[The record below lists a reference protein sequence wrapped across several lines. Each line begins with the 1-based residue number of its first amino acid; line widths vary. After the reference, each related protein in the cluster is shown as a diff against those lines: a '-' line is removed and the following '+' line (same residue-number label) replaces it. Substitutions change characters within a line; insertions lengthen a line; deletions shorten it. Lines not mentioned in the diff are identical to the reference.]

1 MTEKKTYSST
11 ISKTSNSLIYFYKN
25 KNMKK
30 IFLILIIVVA
40 ACQKNNSGQQT
51 TPGNYSA
58 DMVLQWNLATTN
70 IIDQNGFPPPQ
81 ESRIYAMI
89 NTAVHDALNNIVQ
102 KFNTYALNG
111 TPVPDANPDA
121 AVAQAAHDVTV
132 ALLPSQSEYL
142 DSLLKMSLAPISDG
156 KSKEDGVT
164 VGAAAAKAMLDK
176 RATDGASSAQVPFT
190 QGSLPDQYRFTPPF
204 DAPPGFAIVP
214 DWGKVNPFG
223 LTSSSQFRP
232 DSPYALNSAEYA
244 ADYNEVKTLGCT
256 TCAARSA
263 DQTQIGL
270 FWLEN
275 VSFSW
280 NRITRILCAQHQ
292 LDGWKTAQL
301 LSLVHMAM
309 ADANIASFEG
319 KYYYNFWRP
328 YTAIRLGDTDGND
341 STDGDP
347 NWNLLAPPT
356 PPAPDYPSNH
366 ATNAGAVSELLK
378 QFFNTDQISFSTTSN
393 SLPGVTRNY
402 TSLSQAAMEVAVSR
416 IYVGYHFRHSID
428 KGLEEGVQIGDFV
441 FAHSL
446 QAK

>member
-1 MTEKKTYSST
+1 
-11 ISKTSNSLIYFYKN
+11 
-25 KNMKK
+25 MKK
-30 IFLILIIVVA
+30 IFFTLITSMILIVVVT
-40 ACQKNNSGQQT
+40 ACHKNNSNQNT
-51 TPGNYSA
+51 SPNNYSA
-58 DMVLQWNLATTN
+58 NMVLQWNLATTN
-70 IIDQNGFPPPQ
+70 VVDQTGFPPPQ

-89 NTAVHDALNNIVQ
+89 NTAVHDALNNIVPH
-102 KFNTYALNG
+102 FNTYALNT

-121 AVAQAAHDVTV
+121 AVAQAAHDITE
-132 ALLPSQSEYL
+132 ALVPSADTYL
-142 DSLLKMSLAPISDG
+142 DSLLKMSLASITDG
-156 KSKEDGVT
+156 KSKEDGVM

-176 RATDGASSAQVPFT
+176 RSADGASSAQVPFV
-190 QGSLPDQYRFTPPF
+190 QGNLPDQYRFTPPF

-214 DWGKVNPFG
+214 DWGKVDLFG

-232 DSPYALNSAEYA
+232 DSPYAINSAQYT
-244 ADYNEVKTLGCT
+244 ADYNEVKTLGCM
-256 TCAARSA
+256 TCIARST

-275 VSFSW
+275 VPFSW
-280 NRITRILCAQHQ
+280 NRITRILCSQHQ

-301 LSLVHMAM
+301 LSLIHIAM

-328 YTAIRLGDTDGND
+328 FTAIRLGDSDGND
-341 STDGDP
+341 STTGDP

-378 QFFNTDQISFSTTSN
+378 QYFNADQVSFSTTST
-393 SLPGVTRNY
+393 SLPGVTRNF
-402 TSLSQAAMEVAVSR
+402 TSLSQAAMEVAESR
-416 IYVGYHFRHSID
+416 IYVGYHFRNAIE
-428 KGLEEGVQIGDFV
+428 KGLEEGIQIGDFV

>member
-1 MTEKKTYSST
+1 
-11 ISKTSNSLIYFYKN
+11 
-25 KNMKK
+25 MKK
-30 IFLILIIVVA
+30 NFFTLMIGLLLIVIVG
-40 ACQKNNSGQQT
+40 ACHKTNSSQNT
-51 TPGNYSA
+51 TPPAYSA

-70 IIDQNGFPPPQ
+70 IVDQNGFPPPQ

-89 NTAVHDALNNIVQ
+89 NTAVHDALNNIVP
-102 KFNTYALNG
+102 KFSTYALNG
-111 TPVPDANPDA
+111 TPVADASPDA
-121 AVAQAAHDVTV
+121 AVAQAAHDITE
-132 ALLPSQSEYL
+132 ALLPAQTVYL
-142 DSLLKMSLAPISDG
+142 DSLLKMSLAQIPDG
-156 KSKEDGVT
+156 TSKEDGIT

-176 RATDGASSAQVPFT
+176 RSMDGASSAQVPYAE
-190 QGSLPDQYRFTPPF
+190 GSLPDQYRFTPPF
-204 DAPPGFAIVP
+204 NTTPGFAIVP
-214 DWGKVNPFG
+214 DWGKVDPFG

-232 DSPYALNSAEYA
+232 DSPYLLNSTQYT
-244 ADYNEVKTLGCT
+244 ADYNEVKTFGCT
-256 TCAARSA
+256 SCAARSS
-263 DQTQIGL
+263 DQTQIGI

-275 VSFSW
+275 VPFSW
-280 NRITRILCAQHQ
+280 NRITRILCAQYQ

-301 LSLVHMAM
+301 LSLIHIAM

-328 YTAIRLGDTDGND
+328 LTAIQLGDTDGND
-341 STDGDP
+341 STAGDP

-378 QFFNTDQISFSTTSN
+378 QYFNTDQISFSTTSTT
-393 SLPGVTRNY
+393 LPGVTRNY
-402 TSLSQAAMEVAVSR
+402 TSLSQAAMEVALSR
-416 IYVGYHFRHSID
+416 IYVGYHFRHSVE

>member
-1 MTEKKTYSST
+1 
-11 ISKTSNSLIYFYKN
+11 
-25 KNMKK
+25 MKK
-30 IFLILIIVVA
+30 IFLILLTTVA
-40 ACQKNNSGQQT
+40 ACQKNNTSQNT
-51 TPGNYSA
+51 TPNTYSA

-89 NTAVHDALNNIVQ
+89 NTAVHDALNNIVPHYS
-102 KFNTYALNG
+102 TYALNA

-121 AVAQAAHDVTV
+121 AVAQAAHDITE
-132 ALLPSQSEYL
+132 ALLPSADMYL
-142 DSLLKMSLAPISDG
+142 DSLLKVSLDVIADG
-156 KSKEDGVT
+156 KSKEDGIT

-176 RATDGASSAQVPFT
+176 RSMDGASSAQVPYT
-190 QGSLPDQYRFTPPF
+190 QGTLPDQYRFTPPF
-204 DAPPGFAIVP
+204 DTTPGFAIVP
-214 DWGKVNPFG
+214 NWGKVDLFG

-232 DSPYALNSAEYA
+232 DSPYAINSALYTT
-244 ADYNEVKTLGCT
+244 DYNEVKAIGCM

-275 VSFSW
+275 VPYSW
-280 NRITRILCAQHQ
+280 NRITRTLCAQHQ

-301 LSLVHMAM
+301 LSLIHIAM

-328 YTAIRLGDTDGND
+328 YSAIRLGDSDGND
-341 STDGDP
+341 STAGDP

-366 ATNAGAVSELLK
+366 AVNAGAVSELLK
-378 QFFNTDQISFSTTSN
+378 QYFNSDQQSFSTTSTIL
-393 SLPGVTRNY
+393 SGVTRNY
-402 TSLSQAAMEVAVSR
+402 TSLSQAAMEVAESR
-416 IYVGYHFRHSID
+416 IYVGYHFRNSVE
-428 KGLEEGVQIGDFV
+428 KGLAEGIQIGDFV
-441 FAHSL
+441 FTHSL
-446 QAK
+446 QPK

>member
-1 MTEKKTYSST
+1 
-11 ISKTSNSLIYFYKN
+11 
-25 KNMKK
+25 MKK
-30 IFLILIIVVA
+30 IFFTLMTSVILIVFVA
-40 ACQKNNSGQQT
+40 ACHKNDTIQNT
-51 TPGNYSA
+51 TPTNYSA
-58 DMVLQWNLATTN
+58 DMVLQWNSITTN
-70 IIDQNGFPPPQ
+70 LVDQNGFPPPQ

-102 KFNTYALNG
+102 KYNTYALNG
-111 TPVPDANPDA
+111 TPMPDANPDA
-121 AVAQAAHDVTV
+121 AVAQAAHDVTE
-132 ALLPSQSEYL
+132 ALLATQNVYL
-142 DSLLKMSLAPISDG
+142 DSVLKTSLAQIPDG
-156 KSKEDGVT
+156 TSKEDGIT

-176 RATDGASSAQVPFT
+176 RSTDGASTAQVPYSE
-190 QGSLPDQYRFTPPF
+190 GNLPDEYRFTPPF

-214 DWGKVNPFG
+214 DWGRVEPFG
-223 LTSSSQFRP
+223 ITSSSQFRP
-232 DSPYALNSAEYA
+232 DSPYVLNSALYTT
-244 ADYNEVKTLGCT
+244 DYNEVKTLGCT
-256 TCAARSA
+256 SCAARTT

-275 VSFSW
+275 VPFSW
-280 NRITRILCAQHQ
+280 NRITRILCTQHQ

-301 LSLVHMAM
+301 LSLIHMAM

-328 YTAIRLGDTDGND
+328 FTAIRLGEMDGND
-341 STDGDP
+341 STAGDP

-378 QFFNTDQISFSTTSN
+378 QYFNTDQISFSTTSN
-393 SLPGVTRNY
+393 SLPGVTRNF
-402 TSLSQAAMEVAVSR
+402 TSFSQAAMEVAESR
-416 IYVGYHFRHSID
+416 IYVGYHFRHSVE
-428 KGLEEGVQIGDFV
+428 KGLEEGIQIGDFV